1 MKAIYAGV
9 LQAFLHYNVSSR
21 RVYSALQG
29 SIIFLMYWLNLVLL
43 LLLSGNLLCFGSA
56 NTFATFIS
64 SLIFGDELLIVS
76 MDLLCCVNDW

>member
-29 SIIFLMYWLNLVLL
+29 SIIFLMYWLNLVFFYCFLVTCYVSGVQIRLL
-43 LLLSGNLLCFGSA
+43 LLLAL
-56 NTFATFIS
+56 
-64 SLIFGDELLIVS
+64 
-76 MDLLCCVNDW
+76 